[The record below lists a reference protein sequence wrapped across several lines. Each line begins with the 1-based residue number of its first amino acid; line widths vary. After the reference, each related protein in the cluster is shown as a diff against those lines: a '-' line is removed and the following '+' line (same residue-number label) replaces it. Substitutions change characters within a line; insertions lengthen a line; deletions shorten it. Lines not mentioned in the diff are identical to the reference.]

1 MEAEEADHE
10 RRAALDWA
18 ASVRRARTDLR
29 DALGSGRVHLPDV
42 LEQPGELV
50 AGVTVQYA
58 LESLPGARKVDTRRR
73 LADLGLDPATALE
86 DLTPEVRSVLTAT
99 FPLERR

>member
-1 MEAEEADHE
+1 M
-10 RRAALDWA
+10 
-18 ASVRRARTDLR
+18 
-29 DALGSGRVHLPDV
+29 
-42 LEQPGELV
+42 
-50 AGVTVQYA
+50 

-99 FPLERR
+99 FPLERP